1 MKLTL
6 EEKKTI
12 GLASLGGML
21 ENYDFVIYG
30 IFSVYFANQFFPDD
44 NQIVAIIKSYLIFIL
59 GYVARPVGGL
69 IFSRLGDEK
78 GRKKVLTITVAL
90 MGSASL
96 GIGILPTYEQIGVYA
111 PILLLCLRLL
121 QGIAHGGELPS
132 MLVYVSE
139 YMPDKRALAIGMSMA
154 GVNIGLLLGMLANY
168 ILNQILS
175 EAEILEYGWRIPFLC
190 GFIICFVSYKIRK
203 TLHESA
209 IFENLPNKTHHPIK
223 YILTHH
229 LKTILAGIFTVA
241 TMACMAVAAL
251 IFMPTYLH
259 QIVGL
264 DNKTISQIM
273 PVAIL
278 AEVLA
283 IYFTGVFA
291 NNKPLILI
299 FQKLLVAALL
309 VVPIGYFLIC
319 NGYVLIG
326 TILITAITGCISLAT
341 PLFLTYLFEPKIRF
355 TGVALCYNTSF
366 AIFGAIAPIL
376 ISFGISAGIKMEFAP
391 TVLIYFMI
399 FICFTGL
406 YFAQKSSYSQ
416 IN

>member
-1 MKLTL
+1 MKLTK

-12 GLASLGGML
+12 TLASLGGML

-44 NQIVAIIKSYLIFIL
+44 NGLVAIIKSYLIFIL

-69 IFSRLGDEK
+69 IFSRLGDEQ

-96 GIGILPTYEQIGVYA
+96 GIGLLPTYEQIGIYA

-121 QGIAHGGELPS
+121 QGVAHGGELPS

-139 YMPDKRALAIGMSMA
+139 CMPNKRALAIGMSMA
-154 GVNIGLLLGMLANY
+154 GVNIGLLLGMLANF
-168 ILNQILS
+168 ILNIVLS
-175 EAEILEYGWRIPFLC
+175 EEQILEYGWRIPFIC
-190 GFIICFVSYKIRK
+190 GFVICFVSYKIRK

-209 IFENLPNKTHHPIK
+209 VFENIPNKTHHPVKLIFTNH
-223 YILTHH
+223 INTV
-229 LKTILAGIFTVA
+229 LAGVFTVA

-273 PVAIL
+273 PLAIL

-291 NNKPLILI
+291 NNKPLIPI
-299 FQKLLVAALL
+299 FKKLLFTALAI
-309 VVPIGYFLIC
+309 VPIGYFLIC
-319 NGYVLIG
+319 NGYVLFG

-355 TGVALCYNTSF
+355 TGVALCYNLSF

-376 ISFGISAGIKMEFAP
+376 ISFGINMGIKMEFAP
-391 TVLIYFMI
+391 TVLIYTMI
-399 FICFTGL
+399 AICFIGL
-406 YFAQKSSYSQ
+406 YFATKSSFKQ
-416 IN
+416 TD